1 MKKWKI
7 LSKFKTRKKEDSK
20 EPEISVEKNEEITQ
34 PDIKEED
41 EIKEENEES
50 PVKEY
55 RETLYSRGEA
65 PKQSPIS
72 PKSIEKKWPGGRWE
86 NVDFIEKNVDHIGK
100 RKPEYTEETLTKLDI
115 NKKVDRLISKRK
127 K

>member
-7 LSKFKTRKKEDSK
+7 LSKFKTKKEEDRK
-20 EPEISVEKNEEITQ
+20 EPEISVEENKEIPQ
-34 PDIKEED
+34 P
-41 EIKEENEES
+41 EIKEEEETKEEIEEL

-65 PKQSPIS
+65 PKKPQIT
-72 PKSIEKKWPGGRWE
+72 PKPIEKQWTKRRWE
-86 NVDFIEKNVDHIGK
+86 NVDVVEKNIDDIGK
-100 RKPEYTEETLTKLDI
+100 RKSEDTEKTLTKLDI